1 MFPFSKKLHIPNVP
15 RTVGGAQDS
24 PHATNTR
31 FMMKNGAQQMMKA
44 EKTTP
49 RTLLAFSSE
58 TEPLPSVSLVT
69 LF

>member
-1 MFPFSKKLHIPNVP
+1 MAVTEGLP
-15 RTVGGAQDS
+15 RNAGGWQDS
-24 PHATNTR
+24 PQATKTR
-31 FMMKNGAQQMMKA
+31 FIMKKGAQQMMKA

-58 TEPLPSVSLVT
+58 TEPPLRLSLLL

>member
-1 MFPFSKKLHIPNVP
+1 MGLP
-15 RTVGGAQDS
+15 RNAGGWQDS
-24 PHATNTR
+24 PHATTTR
-31 FMMKNGAQQMMKA
+31 FIMKNGAQQMMKA

-58 TEPLPSVSLVT
+58 TEPPLRVSLLI

>member
-1 MFPFSKKLHIPNVP
+1 
-15 RTVGGAQDS
+15 
-24 PHATNTR
+24 
-31 FMMKNGAQQMMKA
+31 MKNGAQQMMKA

-58 TEPLPSVSLVT
+58 TDPPLRLILLR